1 MIRFKQGR
9 TVYNANDVQRVCDYY
24 ISIAGSGTPIT
35 IHVLQFLRNAC
46 LAFAS
51 TGALAQLKTLPA
63 PALRP
68 TLDEHFNILLA
79 DSAPARL
86 QAELDTYPQSL
97 LFIGNVVDFAH
108 LQSLASAD
116 KGKAAARII
125 RSFSQSALAILI
137 RYEEGI
143 TCFLKQDI
151 QTLWSYMRE
160 LNIRGADTWV
170 SLVAFLRDAARP
182 FASSSLRRAL
192 NKSTTSNDDTDV
204 VKQYNN
210 LVIDGA
216 LDKLVD
222 AAHTR
227 SNPNFHVKAGG
238 SRKSLEVADQYD
250 GQLFDARDERLPEQ
264 LGSALSKETTDKL
277 FSAGYDE
284 ADDEADD
291 ETCNKE
297 NVDPNAKR
305 PHSSIKP
312 SAVQKDDSDD
322 LARFCLTG
330 HIGPAGN
337 ALPSVTNRKHHERTT
352 LLSPRAVRDL
362 VRQYDMN
369 NPQTRQDLVA
379 QKEVFY
385 VGGKKRYQIRPEY
398 FWVLAQQV
406 EDDEPP
412 ITPAQMAT
420 ICPNWQ
426 RLLPAPRQQVQPLA
440 RRVTLEEV
448 AGKLEA
454 LQDEVAALARM
465 NKELKQ
471 QIRKLTD
478 SSCSKQR
485 NEVSSFSLSSGKKR
499 RFGSDSEGDTD
510 IVDTPTKV
518 RQFGTSET
526 ERLIV
531 FARYLT

>member
-9 TVYNANDVQRVCDYY
+9 TVYNANDVQKVYDHYV
-24 ISIAGSGTPIT
+24 SIAGSSIPVS
-35 IHVLQFLRNAC
+35 IHVQQFLKNAC

-51 TGALAQLKTLPA
+51 TDALVRLKTLPA
-63 PALRP
+63 PALQA

-79 DSAPARL
+79 DGAPARL

-97 LFIGNVVDFAH
+97 LFVGNVIDFAH
-108 LQSLASAD
+108 LQSLASAGER
-116 KGKAAARII
+116 KSAARIS
-125 RSFSQSALAILI
+125 RGFSQSALAILI

-143 TCFLKQDI
+143 TWFPQQDI

-160 LNIRGADTWV
+160 LNIREADTWI

-182 FASSSLRRAL
+182 FASTSLRREPS
-192 NKSTTSNDDTDV
+192 KSSTSKDHTDT
-204 VKQYNN
+204 VKQYNK
-210 LVIDGA
+210 LVINGA
-216 LDKLVD
+216 LDKLVE

-227 SNPNFHVKAGG
+227 SNPSFHVTAGG
-238 SRKSLEVADQYD
+238 FQESLEVADQDD
-250 GQLFDARDERLPEQ
+250 GQLFDERDEQLPEQ
-264 LGSALSKETTDKL
+264 LRSGLNEPGIDKL

-312 SAVQKDDSDD
+312 SAVQKDDSDY
-322 LARFCLTG
+322 LTRFCLTG
-330 HIGPAGN
+330 QIGPAGN
-337 ALPSVTNRKHHERTT
+337 ALPTLTKKRHHERKT
-352 LLSPRAVRDL
+352 LLSPRAIRDL
-362 VRQYDMN
+362 VRQYDKN
-369 NPQTRQDLVA
+369 NLQTQQDLIA

-398 FWVLAQQV
+398 FWVLVQHV
-406 EDDEPP
+406 EGDEPS
-412 ITPAQMAT
+412 ITPAQMTA

-426 RLLPAPRQQVQPLA
+426 RLLQGPSQQVQPLT

-448 AGKLEA
+448 ADKLEA

-471 QIRKLTD
+471 EIKKLTD
-478 SSCSKQR
+478 CAHSKPR
-485 NEVSSFSLSSGKKR
+485 NEVSSFSFSSGKKR
-499 RFGSDSEGDTD
+499 RFDSDSEGAQTSS
-510 IVDTPTKV
+510 TR
-518 RQFGTSET
+518 RQTSSA
-526 ERLIV
+526 V
-531 FARYLT
+531 